1 MNKLLKPLAL
11 TAAVT
16 GVMMSTQAMAYEA
29 GDFIVRGGISQV
41 DADASSSD
49 VSVEALGGA
58 VAGTGVDVDSAT
70 QLGLTLMHMHS
81 GRVGIELLL
90 ATPFKHHVTATGGL
104 TAYTDDVAEVEQ
116 LPPTLSVIYYL
127 TEGSKFQPYVGVG
140 INYTMFF
147 SEESKI
153 GGDADL
159 DDSFGLALQVGADYQ
174 INDSWH
180 VNASARWI
188 DIETDAT
195 LTDTAFGAVTTTV
208 DIDPMVYSVMLGYR
222 F

>member
-1 MNKLLKPLAL
+1 MNTLLKPLAL
-11 TAAVT
+11 ATAVT
-16 GVMMSTQAMAYEA
+16 GAMMSTQTMAYEA
-29 GDFIVRGGISQV
+29 GDFIARGGITQV

-49 VSVEALGGA
+49 VSIEALGGP

-70 QLGLTLMHMHS
+70 QLGLNLMYMHS
-81 GRVGIELLL
+81 SRVGIELLL

-104 TAYTDDVAEVEQ
+104 RTYADDIAEVEQ

-127 TEGSKFQPYVGVG
+127 TEGSKFQPYVGAG

-188 DIETDAT
+188 DIETEAT
-195 LTDTAFGAVTTTV
+195 LADTDFGKVTTTV
-208 DIDPMVYSVMLGYR
+208 DIDPMVYSIMLGYS

>member
-1 MNKLLKPLAL
+1 V
-11 TAAVT
+11 AAVT
-16 GVMMSTQAMAYEA
+16 AAMMSTQTIAYEA
-29 GDFIVRGGISQV
+29 GDFIVRGGITQV
-41 DADASSSD
+41 EADASSST
-49 VSVEALGGA
+49 VESNGGA
-58 VAGTGVDVDSAT
+58 VAGAYVTVDDAT

-81 GRVGIELLL
+81 SRVGIELLL
-90 ATPFKHHVTATGGL
+90 ATPFKHRVSATGTLADMGV
-104 TAYTDDVAEVEQ
+104 DEVAEVEQ

-127 TEGSKFQPYVGVG
+127 TEGSKFQPYVGAG
-140 INYTMFF
+140 INYTLFF

-153 GGDADL
+153 GGGADL
-159 DDSFGLALQVGADYQ
+159 DDSFGLALQIGADYQ
-174 INDSWH
+174 INDNWH

-195 LTDTAFGAVTTTV
+195 LTDTALGRVTTTV